1 MLELVTVQITVNLS
15 EIYIKKE
22 KKRIIQKSGSLNLLV
37 KR

>member
-22 KKRIIQKSGSLNLLV
+22 KKRIIQTSGSLNLLV

>member
-15 EIYIKKE
+15 EIYIKKK